1 MRKYVNAEALKH
13 SMKLSQLGGSVT
25 QINGKMC
32 YVRFKVNEIDLEYV
46 YNINTKGQYFLE
58 RIKPYPL
65 PLKEFNNEDDVVNI
79 IEIDLEQFTNATHSH
94 NIDAFLSISTK
105 LNETLKRFEDLY
117 LYYNVPE
124 VETKII
130 LEKIEEIQS
139 EISKTKETCE
149 RVYFKKDPEFLK

>member
-13 SMKLSQLGGSVT
+13 SMKLNQLGGNVT

-32 YVRFKVNEIDLEYV
+32 YVQFVVNNYELEYV
-46 YNINTKGQYFLE
+46 YNINPKGQYFLE

-79 IEIDLEQFTNATHSH
+79 IEIDLEQFTNATQSH
-94 NIDAFLSISTK
+94 NIDAFVSISSK

-139 EISKTKETCE
+139 EILKTKETCE
-149 RVYFKKDPEFLK
+149 RVYFRKDPEFLR